1 MEAFASISHIILA
14 LPFLMFIF
22 LGLFGNKLFKSNPNV
37 AGWIGT
43 AGLSVVA
50 IVSYYIAIQ
59 YFWFEGKGSDSYQQF
74 VLFNYEWLKMT
85 DNLVISIGFMLD
97 PISAMMLVVIS
108 TVSLMV
114 HIYSLGYMHGEE
126 GFQRYYAVLSLFTFA
141 MMGLV
146 VATNIFQMYIF
157 WELVGVSSF
166 LLISF
171 YFIKPFLNCHHFTYI
186 LRTRII
192 YFH

>member
-59 YFWFEGKGSDSYQQF
+59 YFWVEGKGSDSYQQF

-126 GFQRYYAVLSLFTFA
+126 GFQR
-141 MMGLV
+141 
-146 VATNIFQMYIF
+146 
-157 WELVGVSSF
+157 
-166 LLISF
+166 
-171 YFIKPFLNCHHFTYI
+171 
-186 LRTRII
+186 
-192 YFH
+192 